1 MELLVGRGVGQL
13 RFGMT
18 IDGIK
23 ALIGEPSFVYSAEDS
38 FTSFDSEVS
47 CGPVVVSFGN

>member
-1 MELLVGRGVGQL
+1 MLRGGNGLLVGRGVGQL

-23 ALIGEPSFVYSAEDS
+23 ALIGEPSVRCAD
-38 FTSFDSEVS
+38 
-47 CGPVVVSFGN
+47 G